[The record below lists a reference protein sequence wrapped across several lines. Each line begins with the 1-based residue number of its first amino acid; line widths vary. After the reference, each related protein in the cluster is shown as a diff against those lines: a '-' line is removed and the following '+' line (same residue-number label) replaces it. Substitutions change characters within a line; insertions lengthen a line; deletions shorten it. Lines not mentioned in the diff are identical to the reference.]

1 MALEKYLAIAGLAL
15 SIFFVAEI
23 ITVFNFMIN
32 PSDSADFGFEAAPK
46 IFQFISLSIA
56 PATIV
61 FGVSFVLSKR
71 YGSKLNGMLMITAG
85 VIILAGMILAYTM
98 IEHIQEKLIDTSVEA
113 TPIIFM
119 IVSIPIIFFGIRLL
133 KTKPRKPKKSYLEA
147 VSYTHLTLPTILLV

>member
-23 ITVFNFMIN
+23 ITVFNFMAN
-32 PSDSADFGFEAAPK
+32 PSGNLEFGFEAAPK

-56 PATIV
+56 PAAIV

-98 IEHIQEKLIDTSVEA
+98 IEHVQEKLMDISVEI
-113 TPIIFM
+113 TPVIFM
-119 IVSIPIIFFGIRLL
+119 IVSIPIIIFGVRLL
-133 KTKPRKPKKSYLEA
+133 KTRPRKPKKNYLEDGF
-147 VSYTHLTLPTILLV
+147 

>member
-32 PSDSADFGFEAAPK
+32 PSDSAEFGFEAAPK

-56 PATIV
+56 PAGIV

-98 IEHIQEKLIDTSVEA
+98 IEHVQEKLMDISVEI
-113 TPIIFM
+113 TPVIFM
-119 IVSIPIIFFGIRLL
+119 IVSIPIIIFGVRLL
-133 KTKPRKPKKSYLEA
+133 KIRPRKPKKNYLEDGF
-147 VSYTHLTLPTILLV
+147 